1 MIVLFFCP
9 PLINILFVVLA
20 AAEYHKSEDG
30 KSKEVKVRPNFQD
43 FRWESKYDG
52 ERCKESAYDQ
62 YKTDFDTITEF
73 FQTAVCKLPLMKD
86 LVYSSKP
93 GKASVFADLL
103 AQQPIVACKD

>member
-43 FRWESKYDG
+43 FRWESTYDG
-52 ERCKESAYDQ
+52 ERCKESAYDL
-62 YKTDFDTITEF
+62 YEKSFNNITEF
-73 FQTAVCKLPLMKD
+73 FQTAVCKLPLMTD
-86 LVYSSKP
+86 LVASSKA
-93 GKASVFADLL
+93 GKAA
-103 AQQPIVACKD
+103 VAKNS